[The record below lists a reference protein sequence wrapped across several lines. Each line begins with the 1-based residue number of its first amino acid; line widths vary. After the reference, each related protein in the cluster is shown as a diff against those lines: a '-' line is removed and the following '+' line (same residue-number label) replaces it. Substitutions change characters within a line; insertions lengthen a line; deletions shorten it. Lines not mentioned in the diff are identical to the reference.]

1 MRVSK
6 WFSLQT
12 TTSASEIA
20 LFDALMGTRD
30 FVFGV
35 LLVFFFLVLQ
45 QRALKTFVA
54 DKGSDEEAWPC
65 LQGSGENGR
74 LDERLRAQDREA
86 AKHRHVAAISGNARA
101 SFRFRCLAD
110 FCANLLVCLPLK
122 RFEHSHLPMWHFV
135 VCLRTSTPKKTS
147 APMWAVSAC
156 LLTVKIAGESLV
168 RTRRYLE

>member
-1 MRVSK
+1 VRVSK

-54 DKGSDEEAWPC
+54 DKGSDEEA
-65 LQGSGENGR
+65 
-74 LDERLRAQDREA
+74 
-86 AKHRHVAAISGNARA
+86 
-101 SFRFRCLAD
+101 
-110 FCANLLVCLPLK
+110 
-122 RFEHSHLPMWHFV
+122 
-135 VCLRTSTPKKTS
+135 
-147 APMWAVSAC
+147 
-156 LLTVKIAGESLV
+156 
-168 RTRRYLE
+168 